1 MEMTIDGH
9 DRGSEK
15 IHNKRREDAKEV
27 GRKMNQEEFDR
38 EFTEVK
44 ERLSI
49 ILKLLQESNEDQRW
63 GWNVKKKV
71 KWPIVHLS
79 MKKLMHS

>member
-1 MEMTIDGH
+1 LT
-9 DRGSEK
+9 
-15 IHNKRREDAKEV
+15 
-27 GRKMNQEEFDR
+27 R

-44 ERLSI
+44 ERIGI

-63 GWNVKKKV
+63 GWNVKKNI

-79 MKKLMHS
+79 MKKLMHILNASLKEEKLIEVEFR